1 MYSLLGNS
9 WYVVGEFFA
18 HPRTHDFGV
27 IASAPCENQSI
38 LERISLKSN
47 FLESPLSMGNSEAYV
62 PKRGAAIN
70 MALDT
75 NNLLALL
82 FAMNA
87 EANNPPVLWV
97 TKMTLS

>member
-1 MYSLLGNS
+1 M
-9 WYVVGEFFA
+9 
-18 HPRTHDFGV
+18 PRTFKV
-27 IASAPCENQSI
+27 
-38 LERISLKSN
+38 
-47 FLESPLSMGNSEAYV
+47 FLASPLSIGSKDAYV

-75 NNLLALL
+75 NNLLASL

>member
-1 MYSLLGNS
+1 
-9 WYVVGEFFA
+9 
-18 HPRTHDFGV
+18 
-27 IASAPCENQSI
+27 
-38 LERISLKSN
+38 
-47 FLESPLSMGNSEAYV
+47 MGNSEAYV
-62 PKRGAAIN
+62 PNNGAAII

>member
-1 MYSLLGNS
+1 M
-9 WYVVGEFFA
+9 
-18 HPRTHDFGV
+18 
-27 IASAPCENQSI
+27 
-38 LERISLKSN
+38 KSN

-97 TKMTLS
+97 TKMTLSLMVFPNVPFKFFDAVVQILQPVVWKEPHIILIDKFSP